1 MADILPVWS
10 TRSRPFVIQ
19 GCYILVGNGNGN
31 GNGIG
36 ECGGT
41 ALHNPHYDFND
52 DILGTGIRYWQT
64 LVEQQ
69 LAK

>member
-1 MADILPVWS
+1 MSEFLADILPVWS
-10 TRSRPFVIQ
+10 TRLRPFVIQ
-19 GCYILVGNGNGN
+19 GCYILVGS
-31 GNGIG
+31 GIG

-41 ALHNPHYDFND
+41 ALHNPHYGLND
-52 DILGTGIRYWQT
+52 DILGTGMRYWQT